1 MSLQIKSN
9 VINNMSDQPKKKIKV
24 YNPVEFKFR
33 GRKYTY
39 TTPSTLT
46 KLADKLKI
54 SKSDIKKLVKG
65 DTTRIAYDTGSK
77 QVKTIDISKP
87 LLLKNF
93 ENKKLT
99 NKQLVGTGSSGLKVF
114 KKLPNNLDRRVVIV
128 FDYKL
133 KISED
138 EKKGT
143 ITFTAFINKNTDIE
157 QLCKN
162 QVLEKYKEVNII
174 WLAGT
179 TVSNIRVYENTQT
192 GKKLQLLKNM
202 KLRLRKPPILNMIDN
217 LDYKERKNCVRDLM
231 IEYYGKRYA
240 HKNFMDINT
249 ADDMRGWCA
258 SKDIK
263 LLLYDINGNIVSS
276 NYPQVKNKNKA
287 LIGLVYHNHLY
298 PLKSFKLSKVKPL
311 LYEDNETVL
320 EESDFMDKL
329 LYIIENGTIPSN
341 VCIKN
346 DTIVSFDY
354 EGSIYINN
362 SDYNDCKNI
371 LKQFGLYDKIYSG
384 ITFTKVGLLIQELYL
399 KENVDSFL
407 PDTQRFV
414 KGGYNYFTENEELLI
429 SNDITTID
437 ANKFYPSCL
446 RDLDAIYS
454 VNMLNDNI
462 RSDNK
467 LEEDYL
473 YLVKP
478 YKHSILLP
486 NTNIYL
492 GDHLLY
498 CKKHGLNFVVLEK
511 IKLKKHENYY
521 KALVNDLYK
530 NLSNTHFKKIM
541 NSLIG
546 TFEMEGTITH
556 TKFNKFVNEDEKK
569 RSDGCFKKLADD
581 LYLNFTT
588 EENIN
593 IVNKKIISVQVKDSS
608 RRKLFEKMKQLNITE
623 RNLIKIKTDSITY
636 VKAGR
641 ECKLGHKLGMWKEE
655 EVKLDSFKCEY
666 QDYDHTTII
675 PKNEFDNTLINA
687 YAGAG
692 KTYEIINNL
701 LPTIR
706 GDYMIMT
713 PSHSSLKDYKKRG
726 FNCDV
731 IQKYDYKFEPIKNS
745 TIIIDEIGMVSYKGM
760 VNIYLWSMLGNTI
773 YCYGDFK
780 QLLPVGRVSQLNTN
794 IFVKATFK
802 NIKTMNTNYRNHF
815 TPEFYDC
822 CIEGEVDK
830 KALIKKYLT
839 NHDSVNVCAY
849 TNETVNK
856 YNDIISK
863 RLGHN
868 SIFSVGAKLICNTNE
883 LRKLGMYNKFIYE
896 VKEVR
901 ENTIVLDTGEEVE
914 KKDCLKKD
922 GKKTYLSFGYART
935 LHSYQGESVNDLHYP
950 EEEIKYLDDRAFYT
964 LISRI
969 KTK

>member
-1 MSLQIKSN
+1 M
-9 VINNMSDQPKKKIKV
+9 P
-24 YNPVEFKFR
+24 
-33 GRKYTY
+33 
-39 TTPSTLT
+39 
-46 KLADKLKI
+46 
-54 SKSDIKKLVKG
+54 
-65 DTTRIAYDTGSK
+65 
-77 QVKTIDISKP
+77 
-87 LLLKNF
+87 
-93 ENKKLT
+93 
-99 NKQLVGTGSSGLKVF
+99 
-114 KKLPNNLDRRVVIV
+114 
-128 FDYKL
+128 
-133 KISED
+133 
-138 EKKGT
+138 
-143 ITFTAFINKNTDIE
+143 
-157 QLCKN
+157 
-162 QVLEKYKEVNII
+162 
-174 WLAGT
+174 
-179 TVSNIRVYENTQT
+179 
-192 GKKLQLLKNM
+192 
-202 KLRLRKPPILNMIDN
+202 
-217 LDYKERKNCVRDLM
+217 
-231 IEYYGKRYA
+231 
-240 HKNFMDINT
+240 
-249 ADDMRGWCA
+249 
-258 SKDIK
+258 
-263 LLLYDINGNIVSS
+263 LLYDINGNIISS

-298 PLKSFKLSKVKPL
+298 PLKSGKLSKVKPL

-329 LYIIENGTIPSN
+329 LYIIENGIIPAN

-354 EGSIYINN
+354 QGTIYINN

-371 LKQFGLYDKIYSG
+371 LKQFGLYDRITSG

-478 YKHSILLP
+478 YQHSILLP

-511 IKLKKHENYY
+511 IQLKKHENYY

-556 TKFNKFVNEDEKK
+556 TKFNKFVNEDEKQ

-623 RNLIKIKTDSITY
+623 SNLIKIKTDSITY
-636 VKAGR
+636 IKADR

-666 QDYDHTTII
+666 HDYDHTTII
-675 PKNEFDNTLINA
+675 PKNDFDNTLINA

-692 KTYEIINNL
+692 KTYDIINNL
-701 LPTIR
+701 LPTIH
-706 GDYMIMT
+706 GNYIIMT
-713 PSHSSLKDYKKRG
+713 PSHSSLKDYKKGG
-726 FNCDV
+726 FNCEV

-745 TIIIDEIGMVSYKGM
+745 TIIVDEIGMVSYKP
-760 VNIYLWSMLGNTI
+760 
-773 YCYGDFK
+773 
-780 QLLPVGRVSQLNTN
+780 LLKILN
-794 IFVKATFK
+794 
-802 NIKTMNTNYRNHF
+802 
-815 TPEFYDC
+815 P
-822 CIEGEVDK
+822 
-830 KALIKKYLT
+830 
-839 NHDSVNVCAY
+839 
-849 TNETVNK
+849 
-856 YNDIISK
+856 
-863 RLGHN
+863 
-868 SIFSVGAKLICNTNE
+868 
-883 LRKLGMYNKFIYE
+883 
-896 VKEVR
+896 
-901 ENTIVLDTGEEVE
+901 
-914 KKDCLKKD
+914 
-922 GKKTYLSFGYART
+922 
-935 LHSYQGESVNDLHYP
+935 
-950 EEEIKYLDDRAFYT
+950 
-964 LISRI
+964 
-969 KTK
+969 